1 MAPAALPTGK
11 ATTARSLPAS
21 PAPTPARA
29 GSSACMSMNGTVE
42 TGRVRSTISGRS
54 STTSQGA
61 SVCACQDAEAPFVP
75 IEAGS
80 QIAARLERMIP
91 AESTAILAATDSRS
105 VQAESSVESS
115 SSALALSV
123 SRRCCS

>member
-1 MAPAALPTGK
+1 M
-11 ATTARSLPAS
+11 
-21 PAPTPARA
+21 
-29 GSSACMSMNGTVE
+29 
-42 TGRVRSTISGRS
+42 RSTIPGSS

-61 SVCACQDAEAPFVP
+61 SVSACQDAEPPFVP

-91 AESTAILAATDSRS
+91 AESTAILDATDSRS